1 MSTKDLLLTMKRED
15 FKKAERNIEIK
26 RLSNADNKFMLK
38 VKELSDKQI
47 TEIKER
53 CKKDG
58 TINTKEFGLQVI
70 LQATID
76 PNFKDDELIKHYS
89 VATPY
94 DLIKLVLNM
103 GERES
108 VIDYIMSLSGYG
120 ESIEIEEAKN

>member
-1 MSTKDLLLTMKRED
+1 MSAKDLLLAMKRDD
-15 FKKAERNIEIK
+15 FKKVERNVEIK
-26 RLSNADNKFMLK
+26 RLSKGDNKFMLR
-38 VKELSDKQI
+38 VRELSGQQI
-47 TEIKER
+47 TEIRER

-58 TINTKEFGLQVI
+58 VIDTKEFGLQVI

-94 DLIKLVLNM
+94 DLIKLVLNT

-108 VIDYIMSLSGYG
+108 VIDYIMGLSGYG
-120 ESIEIEEAKN
+120 ESIEIEDTKN